1 MGSICVHSYISK
13 KLPGNFG
20 IQLKVEVSCEGI
32 FYNEQAGR
40 GQAGSAVAVVQ
51 GLKETVVFPPVKL
64 TQTFLTIFSW
74 QLGPGQVCEGG
85 VREI

>member
-1 MGSICVHSYISK
+1 M
-13 KLPGNFG
+13 
-20 IQLKVEVSCEGI
+20 KVEVSCEGI

-74 QLGPGQVCEGG
+74 QLGPGQVWEGG

>member
-40 GQAGSAVAVVQ
+40 GQAGSAVSYGSGRQRNRAPS
-51 GLKETVVFPPVKL
+51 TVGHCGRP
-64 TQTFLTIFSW
+64 
-74 QLGPGQVCEGG
+74 
-85 VREI
+85 